1 MAKIAYSGERRD
13 SPGDYEL
20 VSDGDEYNLIIHNA
34 TIEDEEEYI
43 CTDLDNLD
51 REAVASLY
59 VIVGPSV
66 AISNV
71 TGTAGIEGDYFA
83 ALCEITQN
91 GNPPG
96 IDEVYWINPEN
107 NTIFNGSALL
117 EIDALDRADAGQYQC
132 VMSNTLHDG
141 SSGIGKASFF
151 LDVQYAYELSITN
164 TTGAVVMEGDF
175 YAAKCDIEQTG
186 NPAEIFEQHWVD
198 PTGAEVNYGEY
209 TLQIGA
215 IDRSDGG
222 QYACVVSN
230 TYYNDL
236 QGIGEATTHIDVQY
250 SPDVIINDISDAR
263 VIENDRYEANCTVDA
278 NPTATTA
285 WKYTAD
291 NVTVVDVYLTIES
304 AQRHHAGAYTCE
316 SNNTLY
322 TGDTGYGYD
331 TIELDVQYRPVVD
344 DGHAYCIGG
353 DSVDLVCVVYEANP
367 YPNSFTWTKDG
378 DHVSSGQTYN
388 IPKCDL
394 SHAGIYTCTAAN
406 VFHDGTEGRDEGMT
420 ELVVHLR
427 PTILTD
433 DIQTLEV
440 EAGDNVTLVC
450 RADAYPV
457 ATILW
462 RDNKDQPIT
471 GDEPNREII
480 TPEPEGT
487 ISTSTLHI
495 TDIQDSDF
503 GEYNCTAT
511 NEIGEDSHT
520 GEILRKELSE
530 SFLWWL
536 LLVILVI
543 VVILLIVCVA
553 ILYLFIRNR
562 KKSSKESAEVTD
574 SKPIADTTNDVT
586 SYGKVEL

>member
-1 MAKIAYSGERRD
+1 M
-13 SPGDYEL
+13 
-20 VSDGDEYNLIIHNA
+20 
-34 TIEDEEEYI
+34 
-43 CTDLDNLD
+43 
-51 REAVASLY
+51 
-59 VIVGPSV
+59 
-66 AISNV
+66 
-71 TGTAGIEGDYFA
+71 
-83 ALCEITQN
+83 
-91 GNPPG
+91 
-96 IDEVYWINPEN
+96 
-107 NTIFNGSALL
+107 
-117 EIDALDRADAGQYQC
+117 
-132 VMSNTLHDG
+132 
-141 SSGIGKASFF
+141 
-151 LDVQYAYELSITN
+151 ITN
-164 TTGAVVMEGDF
+164 TTGTVAIEGDF
-175 YAAKCDIEQTG
+175 YAAHCDIDEIG
-186 NPAEIFEQHWVD
+186 NPVD
-198 PTGAEVNYGEY
+198 DTEMYWLDPRGSRFNHGEL
-209 TLQIGA
+209 TLQMNGIF
-215 IDRSDGG
+215 RSDGG
-222 QYACVVSN
+222 QYVCVLSN
-230 TYYNDL
+230 TFYNGDY
-236 QGIGEATTHIDVQY
+236 GISQASTYIDVQY
-250 SPDVIINDISDAR
+250 SPDVTIKDISGAR

-278 NPTATTA
+278 NPTATTT
-285 WKYTAD
+285 WKYTAE

-304 AQRHHAGAYTCE
+304 AQRYHAGVYTCE

-322 TGDTGYGYD
+322 TGDTGHGVD
-331 TIELDVQYRPVVD
+331 TIDLDVQYRPVVD

-457 ATILW
+457 ATISW

-495 TDIQDSDF
+495 RDIQDSDF

-511 NEIGEDSHT
+511 NEIGKDSHT
-520 GEILRKELSE
+520 GDILRKELSE

-562 KKSSKESAEVTD
+562 KKSSKESADVTD
-574 SKPIADTTNDVT
+574 SKKIADETKDVT
-586 SYGKVEL
+586 SYDNVTLYPLSKRTPYPKQEKFSAYYAAQRSQDSQDEEKQTKDEDADIAENKNMYDLFDELIDTERQSAKSRSDDTNVDFPERKSGQKSIVINEIPEEYELSSDDSTSKEGN